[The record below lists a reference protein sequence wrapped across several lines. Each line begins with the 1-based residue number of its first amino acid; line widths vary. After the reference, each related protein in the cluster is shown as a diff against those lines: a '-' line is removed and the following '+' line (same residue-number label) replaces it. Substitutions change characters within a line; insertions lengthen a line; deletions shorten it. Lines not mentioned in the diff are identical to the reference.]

1 MAEALTGRQVR
12 AARAF
17 LGIKQSDLAA
27 RAGVHARTIK
37 MLEKQDGPVSAQ
49 RLTVQGVM
57 GALQAAGITI
67 CQDNDGGEAVAIRT
81 AGQEIT

>member
-1 MAEALTGRQVR
+1 MQLTGRQVR

-17 LGIKQSDLAA
+17 LGLKQAELAA

-37 MLEKQDGPVSAQ
+37 MLERRNGPVAAQ
-49 RLTVQGVM
+49 RLTVQGVVD
-57 GALQAAGITI
+57 ALTAAGITLG
-67 CQDNDGGEAVAIRT
+67 QDGEGREVVAIT